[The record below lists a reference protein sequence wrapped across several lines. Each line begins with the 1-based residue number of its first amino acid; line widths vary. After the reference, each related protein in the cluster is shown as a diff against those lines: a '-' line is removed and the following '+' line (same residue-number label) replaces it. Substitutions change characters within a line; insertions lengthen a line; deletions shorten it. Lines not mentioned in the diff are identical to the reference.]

1 MLLKKKRFR
10 KYIIDNIEIS
20 SESNWENSDEENFYT
35 ENSNKENSE
44 ENFNEENLKNI
55 KCQYHREH
63 NKNLSEEENEKKK
76 NEYLRNYLA
85 H

>member
-63 NKNLSEEENEKKK
+63 NKNLSEENEKKK
-76 NEYLRNYLA
+76 MSIWEII
-85 H
+85 

>member
-44 ENFNEENLKNI
+44 ENFNEESLKNI
-55 KCQYHREH
+55 KCQYHRER
-63 NKNLSEEENEKKK
+63 NENLSEEEKEKKI
-76 NEYLRNYLA
+76 EYLRNYLA